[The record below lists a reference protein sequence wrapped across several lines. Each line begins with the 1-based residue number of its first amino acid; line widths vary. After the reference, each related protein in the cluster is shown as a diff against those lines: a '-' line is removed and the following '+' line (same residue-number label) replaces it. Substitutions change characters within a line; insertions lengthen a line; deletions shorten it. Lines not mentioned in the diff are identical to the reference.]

1 MFAPNV
7 YIERRKRLR
16 TDVQAG
22 VILFLGNE
30 ESPMNYTDNQYPFR
44 QDSSFLYFFGLDC
57 PGLAAVIDIDQGAEC
72 VFGDDLTVDDI
83 IWTGPQPTLKE
94 KCRKTG
100 ISETAGLDKLPD
112 VLKKAVKQGR
122 EIHFLPQYRPENV
135 LKIQQ
140 LLGIPPSAIAGPC
153 RGRPAPW
160 GQARESR
167 ARCPRHVSEP
177 LIKAVVSQRSI
188 KSEREIEQIEA
199 ALDIS
204 YEMQTLAMKMSK
216 PGIYERQV
224 ASAMEAVVLSHGSA
238 LSFPTIFSIHGETL
252 HNHHHG
258 NKMQAGDMA
267 VNDSGAE
274 SPLHYASDITRT
286 VPIGGKFSQRQKEIY
301 AIVLNAQERAIEAV
315 KPGVEF
321 REIHLLACRALAS
334 GLKDLGLMK
343 GDIEKAV
350 QAGAHTLFFQCGL
363 GHMLG
368 LDVHDM
374 EGLGEEYVGYTDT
387 IKRNP
392 EFGFKSLRLAKTL
405 EPGFVIT
412 VEPGIY
418 FIPELIDRW
427 KAKQKNSQY
436 VNYELVEA
444 YRDFGGIRIEDDV
457 LVTETGHRVLG
468 KKIPKTINE
477 VEDMSSC

>member
-1 MFAPNV
+1 
-7 YIERRKRLR
+7 
-16 TDVQAG
+16 
-22 VILFLGNE
+22 
-30 ESPMNYTDNQYPFR
+30 
-44 QDSSFLYFFGLDC
+44 
-57 PGLAAVIDIDQGAEC
+57 
-72 VFGDDLTVDDI
+72 
-83 IWTGPQPTLKE
+83 
-94 KCRKTG
+94 
-100 ISETAGLDKLPD
+100 
-112 VLKKAVKQGR
+112 
-122 EIHFLPQYRPENV
+122 
-135 LKIQQ
+135 
-140 LLGIPPSAIAGPC
+140 
-153 RGRPAPW
+153 
-160 GQARESR
+160 
-167 ARCPRHVSEP
+167 
-177 LIKAVVSQRSI
+177 
-188 KSEREIEQIEA
+188 
-199 ALDIS
+199 
-204 YEMQTLAMKMSK
+204 
-216 PGIYERQV
+216 
-224 ASAMEAVVLSHGSA
+224 MEAVVLSHGSA

-258 NKMQAGDMA
+258 NQMQAGDMA

-286 VPIGGKFSQRQKEIY
+286 VPIGGKFSQKQKEIY
-301 AIVLNAQERAIEAV
+301 AIVLYAQERAIEAV

-334 GLKDLGLMK
+334 GLKDLGLMR

-392 EFGFKSLRLAKTL
+392 EFGFKSLRLAKAL

-436 VNYELVEA
+436 INYQLVEA

-457 LVTETGHRVLG
+457 LVTQIGHRVLG

>member
-1 MFAPNV
+1 MFSTDV

-16 TDVQAG
+16 NDVQSG
-22 VILFLGNE
+22 MILLLGNE
-30 ESPMNYTDNQYPFR
+30 ESPMNFADNQYPFR

-57 PGLAAVIDIDQGAEC
+57 PGLSAVIDIDQGAEYM
-72 VFGDDLTVDDI
+72 FGDDLTVDDI
-83 IWTGPQPTLKE
+83 VWNGPQPTLKE
-94 KCRKTG
+94 KCLKTG
-100 ISETAGLDKLPD
+100 ISETAGLVKLPD
-112 VLKKAVKQGR
+112 ALKKAAQQGR
-122 EIHFLPQYRPENV
+122 KIHFLPQYRAVNI

-140 LLGIPPSAIAGPC
+140 LLGIHPSDITG
-153 RGRPAPW
+153 
-160 GQARESR
+160 
-167 ARCPRHVSEP
+167 HVSQP
-177 LIKAVVSQRSI
+177 LIKAIVAQRSI
-188 KSEREIEQIEA
+188 KSEQEIEQIEA

-216 PGIYERQV
+216 PGVYERRV
-224 ASAMEAVVLSHGSA
+224 ASAMEAVVLSHGSRLA
-238 LSFPTIFSIHGETL
+238 FPTIFSIHGETL
-252 HNHHHG
+252 HNHSYD
-258 NKMQAGDMA
+258 NQMQDGDMA

-286 VPIGGKFSQRQKEIY
+286 MPVSGKFSQRQKEIY
-301 AIVLNAQERAIEAV
+301 SIVLNAQEKAIEAV
-315 KPGVEF
+315 RPGVEF
-321 REIHLLACRALAS
+321 RDIHLLACRELAS

-343 GDIEKAV
+343 GDIEQAV

-374 EGLGEEYVGYTDT
+374 EALGEEYVGYADT

-392 EFGFKSLRLAKTL
+392 EFGFKSLRLAKAL

-412 VEPGIY
+412 VEPGVY

-427 KAKQKNSQY
+427 KADRKNSQY
-436 VNYELVEA
+436 INYELLEE
-444 YRDFGGIRIEDDV
+444 YMDFGGVRIEDDI
-457 LVTETGHRVLG
+457 LATGTGHRVLG
-468 KKIPKTINE
+468 GPIPKTISE

>member
-1 MFAPNV
+1 MFSAEI
-7 YIERRKRLR
+7 YIERRKHLR
-16 TDVQAG
+16 TDVCSG
-22 VILFLGNE
+22 IILLLGNE
-30 ESPMNYTDNQYPFR
+30 EAPMNYADNQYPFR

-83 IWTGPQPTLKE
+83 VWTGPQPTLKE
-94 KCRKTG
+94 KCLKTG
-100 ISETAGLDKLPD
+100 ISETAGLDKLPE

-122 EIHFLPQYRPENV
+122 EIHFLPQYRAENV

-140 LLGIPPSAIAGPC
+140 LLGIHPSDINS
-153 RGRPAPW
+153 
-160 GQARESR
+160 Q
-167 ARCPRHVSEP
+167 VSEL
-177 LIKAVVSQRSI
+177 LIKVVIAQRSI
-188 KSEREIEQIEA
+188 KSEHEIEQLEA

-204 YEMQTLAMKMSK
+204 YEMQTLAMRMSK

-224 ASAMEAVVLSHGSA
+224 ASAMEAVVLSHGSTLA
-238 LSFPTIFSIHGETL
+238 FPTIFSIHGETL
-252 HNHHHG
+252 HNH
-258 NKMQAGDMA
+258 NYDNQMQAGDMA

-286 VPIGGKFSQRQKEIY
+286 IPVSGKFSQKQKEIY
-301 AIVLNAQERAIEAV
+301 FIVLNAQEKAIEAV

-321 REIHLLACRALAS
+321 REIHLLACRELAS

-343 GDIEKAV
+343 GDIEQAV

-374 EGLGEEYVGYTDT
+374 EGLGEEYVGYTDK

-392 EFGFKSLRLAKTL
+392 EFGFKSLRLAKAL

-427 KAKQKNSQY
+427 KASQKNSQY
-436 VNYELVEA
+436 INYELIET

-457 LVTETGHRVLG
+457 LVTDTSHRVLG
-468 KKIPKTINE
+468 KKIPKAISE
-477 VEDMSSC
+477 VEDMSS